1 MKKYRFCSY
10 CGHKL
15 TVKYLEAEGRPRESC
30 PACQEVFY
38 QNSKPGVG
46 ALIIKGNEILL
57 AKRTKA
63 PYRGY
68 WDIPGGFLEAGEHP
82 LDGLRRE
89 IKEETGL
96 KIKPGK
102 ILGIFMDK
110 YGSEKWDTLNIFY
123 IVEIVSGKM
132 QAKSDVSELKW
143 FSKKSLPKKIAFC
156 GSRQALKIW
165 RHM

>member
-1 MKKYRFCSY
+1 MKKYRFCPY

-15 TVKYLEAEGRPRESC
+15 TAKYFKDENKRREVC
-30 PACQEVFY
+30 PACQQVFY
-38 QNSKPGVG
+38 YNSKAGVG
-46 ALIIKGNEILL
+46 VLIIKGNKILL
-57 AKRTKA
+57 AKRTRA

-102 ILGIFMDK
+102 MIGIFMDK
-110 YGSEKWDTLNIFY
+110 YGLKKWDTLNIFY
-123 IVEIVSGKM
+123 IGEIVSGKM
-132 QAKSDVSELKW
+132 RAKSDVEELKW
-143 FSKKSLPKKIAFC
+143 FSKKSLPKKIAFY